1 MKTIKQTLLGFAL
14 SVISITAVAQCPT
27 AVSLTVTSNP
37 SNGNLT
43 VTQLFNAPTNTTSS
57 MYNIYYLYG
66 SSTSYYAN
74 SFGANGIGSFTN
86 IPTGT
91 YSLCINDSVY
101 CGGFYSHLYDCIAIT
116 ITNTVAPSPCN
127 VSFTYY
133 TDSMCITHFVNSTTG
148 TNLSYDWYIN
158 GTNYSTID
166 PSIGLPNGSF
176 GATLVSYS
184 NGLVCDSM
192 YQNVSV
198 ACNGGSTVT
207 PTPCMAHFQ
216 TYTDSL
222 CNTHFVN
229 ISTGSNLSYN
239 WYINGVNYTSSNP
252 IVSLANGTYSVML
265 FNYSNGSLCD
275 SINSYI
281 TVSCNG
287 GGTITPTPCSASFT
301 SYTDS
306 LCSTYLSN
314 TSTGSSINS
323 YWLVDG
329 NYYSGY
335 NQTLQLANGMHN
347 VSLYNY
353 SNGSFC
359 DSTIQII
366 NVACN
371 SGTVNPSSCQANSSF
386 LIFAD
391 SINSGNYFAY
401 NMSSGT
407 GTTSYLWNFG
417 DGSTSTLQYPFHQYV
432 TPGHY
437 IVCLTVTATNGT
449 TTCTDSYCDSSSVQ
463 RVAAGFLMHQ
473 INVIPQG
480 ITGVK
485 ENTLINGL
493 KTYPN
498 PLTDV
503 LTIEVELTN
512 NTTELAYTIVDALGK
527 VILKNNL
534 KDSKTTINTSDLE
547 KGFYFLSISTQDGK
561 VIKTSKLV
569 K

>member
-14 SVISITAVAQCPT
+14 SVFSITAVAQCPT
-27 AVSLTVTSNP
+27 SVSLSVTSNP

-43 VTQLFNAPTNTTSS
+43 VTQLFNVTTASTTAI
-57 MYNIYYLYG
+57 YNAYNLYG
-66 SSTSYYAN
+66 SSTNYFAN

-91 YSLCINDSVY
+91 YSLCINDSVH
-101 CGGFYSHLYDCIAIT
+101 CGGFFTHLYDCIAIT
-116 ITNTVAPSPCN
+116 ITNTVAPAPCN

-133 TDSMCITHFVNSTTG
+133 TDSMCITHFVNTTTG

-158 GTNYSTID
+158 GTNYSTVD

-207 PTPCMAHFQ
+207 PTSCMAHFQ

-229 ISTGSNLSYN
+229 SSTGLNLSYD

-252 IVSLANGTYSVML
+252 ILSLANGTYNIML
-265 FNYSNGSLCD
+265 FNYSNGSFCD

-281 TVSCNG
+281 TVSCNPS
-287 GGTITPTPCSASFT
+287 GTVIPGPCNASFY

-306 LCSTYLSN
+306 LCNTYFTN
-314 TSTGSSINS
+314 TSTGSNINS

-329 NYYSGY
+329 TYYSGY
-335 NQTLQLANGMHN
+335 DQILPLTNGLHN

-353 SNGSFC
+353 SNGFFC
-359 DSTIQII
+359 DSTTQMI
-366 NVACN
+366 NIACN
-371 SGTVNPSSCQANSSF
+371 SGTVNPTACQANSSF
-386 LIFAD
+386 IVFAD
-391 SINSGNYFAY
+391 STNSGNYFAY

-407 GTTSYLWNFG
+407 GVVSYGWDFG
-417 DGSTSTLQYPFHQYV
+417 DGTTSTQQYPFHQYALS
-432 TPGHY
+432 GHY
-437 IVCLTVTATNGT
+437 IVCLTITATNGT

-463 RVAAGFLMHQ
+463 RVAAGFLMHR
-473 INVIPQG
+473 INVIAQVT
-480 ITGVK
+480 TGVK
-485 ENTLINGL
+485 ENTLANGL
-493 KTYPN
+493 KMYPN
-498 PLTDV
+498 PIINE
-503 LTIEVELTN
+503 LTIEIEFPSTISN
-512 NTTELAYTIVDALGK
+512 YTYAIIDALGK
-527 VILKNNL
+527 VVMKNDL
-534 KDSKTTINTSDLE
+534 KDSKTVINTSGLDN
-547 KGFYFLSISTQDGK
+547 GFYFLSISTLNGK
-561 VIKTSKLV
+561 VIKTSKLA

>member
-1 MKTIKQTLLGFAL
+1 MKTIKQTLLGLAL
-14 SVISITAVAQCPT
+14 SVLSISAVAQCPT
-27 AVSLTVTSNP
+27 SVSLSVTSNP

-43 VTQLFNAPTNTTSS
+43 VTQLYNVATSS
-57 MYNIYYLYG
+57 TTAIYNAYYLYG

-74 SFGANGIGSFTN
+74 SYGANGVGSFTN

-91 YSLCINDSVY
+91 YSLCVNDSVN
-101 CGGFYSHLYDCIAIT
+101 CGGFFSYLNDCIAIT
-116 ITNTVAPSPCN
+116 ITNTVAPAPCN
-127 VSFTYY
+127 VSFSYY
-133 TDSMCITHFVNSTTG
+133 TDSMCITHFLNSTTG

-158 GTNYSTID
+158 GTNYTTANL
-166 PSIGLPNGSF
+166 SIGLPNGLF

-184 NGLVCDSM
+184 NGLVCDST
-192 YQNVSV
+192 YQNVNV
-198 ACNGGSTVT
+198 ACSGGSTVT
-207 PTPCMAHFQ
+207 PTPCFAYFQ

-229 ISTGSNLSYN
+229 SSTGSNLSYD

-252 IVSLANGTYSVML
+252 IVSLANGTYNVML
-265 FNYSNGSLCD
+265 FNYSNGSFCD

-281 TVSCNG
+281 TVSCNA
-287 GGTITPTPCSASFT
+287 GGTVTPGPCNASFY

-306 LCSTYLSN
+306 LCNTYFTN
-314 TSTGSSINS
+314 TSTGVSINS

-335 NQTLQLANGMHN
+335 DQILPLTNGLHN

-353 SNGSFC
+353 SNGFFC
-359 DSTIQII
+359 DSTTQMI
-366 NVACN
+366 NIACN
-371 SGTVNPSSCQANSSF
+371 SATVNPSSCQANSSF
-386 LIFAD
+386 IIFAD
-391 SINSGNYFAY
+391 STNSGNYFAY

-417 DGSTSTLQYPFHQYV
+417 DGSTSTQQYPFHQY
-432 TPGHY
+432 TAPGHY

-473 INVIPQG
+473 INVIAQG
-480 ITGVK
+480 TTGVK
-485 ENTLINGL
+485 ENTLANGL

-498 PLTDV
+498 PIIDE
-503 LTIEVELTN
+503 LTIEIELSSTVSN
-512 NTTELAYTIVDALGK
+512 YTYTLVDALGK
-527 VILKNNL
+527 VIIKNNS
-534 KDSKTTINTSDLE
+534 KDSKTIINTNDLE
-547 KGFYFLSISTQDGK
+547 KGFYFLSISNLDGK
-561 VIKTSKLV
+561 LIKTSKLV